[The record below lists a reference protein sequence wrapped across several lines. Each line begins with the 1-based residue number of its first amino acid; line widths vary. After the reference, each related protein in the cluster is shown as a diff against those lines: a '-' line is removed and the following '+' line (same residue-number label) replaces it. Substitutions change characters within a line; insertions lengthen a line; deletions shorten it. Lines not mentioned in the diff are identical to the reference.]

1 MNYISFNGKIVEE
14 AKPVLLAA
22 NRGYRYGDGLFET
35 IKVSNGDILLASL
48 HFERLFSGLAVLQFE
63 IPSLFTPKKLKEE
76 ILYLC
81 KKNNCSQSARIR
93 LSVFRGNGGL
103 YDGNKSLEY
112 TIECWPLHDIENK
125 LNENGLIID
134 IYPDAHKSCDKFS
147 NLKSAN
153 FQPYSLAALFA
164 KEQKLNDCLVLNTNG
179 HIADSTIANLFL
191 IKNETIITPSL
202 NQGCID
208 GVMRRYLLTSMSHKG
223 WSVEETSVSIDDL
236 INAEEVFLTNAIKG
250 IRWVKQFRNAS
261 YTNKRVVEIYRQFV
275 QTIDN

>member
-1 MNYISFNGKIVEE
+1 MEE